1 MRRPAQ
7 ALPSP
12 GPLREA
18 GDRPPRLQSETGEQ
32 ERLTVRAGSRRT
44 APERRKSRDAALKK
58 NKILQAHQPRAPQK
72 PKANP
77 TPAPSGGRGLPL
89 IYPWCFPTVGRD
101 GAGLG
106 WACSSPSSAT
116 GGRGLLE
123 AQSISLPAPG
133 PRGDGSG
140 EADSEQVSV
149 VEQLLSIRKFCI
161 CNTCGSLTELRKG
174 VHPLHGTWGLKGQRL

>member
-18 GDRPPRLQSETGEQ
+18 GDRPPCLQSETGEQ

-72 PKANP
+72 PKAEP
-77 TPAPSGGRGLPL
+77 PPAPSGGRGLPL
-89 IYPWCFPTVGRD
+89 IYPRCFPTVGRD